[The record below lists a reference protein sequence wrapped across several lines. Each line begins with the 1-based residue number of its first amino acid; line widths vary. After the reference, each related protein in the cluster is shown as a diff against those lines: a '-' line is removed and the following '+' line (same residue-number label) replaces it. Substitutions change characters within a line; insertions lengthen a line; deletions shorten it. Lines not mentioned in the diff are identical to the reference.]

1 MTMDLITLRTLI
13 RRKVFKADSD
23 IWAMVIDPET
33 GETVAHLAAI
43 ESNLPSGFSQ
53 WHIADSEGRTVAQIA
68 AVLGDLPLD
77 NLNVWSWIVQPEDLR
92 KNTIAH
98 LAAFV
103 RGIPEGGYFNQWDS
117 KNKNGDTVAEMAVL
131 GGNLPANSILWTWI
145 IDKKTDDTL
154 AHWAADQGWLPAD
167 FYQWNLTNKKG
178 EAVWEI
184 HQWRRMEATDETLWW
199 MPKEDTTPEARLEA
213 WEGEQARK
221 ARDRYHEAMIAYA
234 HAQDEYEAEVAR
246 DTAIKRKCQAKSVGY
261 IAEARIKAAKDERI
275 KYDYDY

>member
-1 MTMDLITLRTLI
+1 MNMDLITLTTLI
-13 RRKVFKADSD
+13 RRKAFKADSN
-23 IWAMVIDPET
+23 IWAVVIDPET

-43 ESNLPSGFSQ
+43 ESNLPPGFNQ
-53 WHIADSEGRTVAQIA
+53 WNLADNEGRTVAQIA
-68 AVLGDLPLD
+68 AVLGDLPVN
-77 NLNVWSWIVQPEDLR
+77 NLGMWSWIVQPEDLR

-103 RGIPEGGYFNQWDS
+103 RGIPEGGYFDQWNS
-117 KNKNGDTVAEMAVL
+117 KNENGDTVAEMAVL
-131 GGNLPANSILWTWI
+131 GGNLPANSRLWTWI

-154 AHWAADQGWLPAD
+154 AHWAAGQGCLPAD

-184 HQWRRMEATDETLWW
+184 HQWRRMEETDETLWW
-199 MPKEDTTPEARLEA
+199 MPKEDTPEARLEA

-221 ARDRYHEAMIAYA
+221 ARDRYHEAMIAYE
-234 HAQDEYEAEVAR
+234 HAQEEDEYREECAR
-246 DTAIKRKCQAKSVGY
+246 DAAIQMKYK
-261 IAEARIKAAKDERI
+261 AEREALEAAKDERI